1 MEFIKKQVKGYKK
14 SYTTAKGVK
23 KNTKPNLTIYLGA
36 NTPFKPEQELIL
48 MDMELFNL
56 LDSLL
61 DLSNLNNNNIQDKI
75 NEFNQL
81 QTIKSNYINNGLEI
95 QELQDTIAK
104 LNQELNNKNDEIQE
118 LNQDLHKHKNILL
131 RESNKEKEYIK
142 LLEYYKSIDN
152 VRGTYGVLNRLR
164 NKDPKEY
171 IPRPETPLLT
181 NENKQEQ

>member
-1 MEFIKKQVKGYKK
+1 MEFIKKSVKGYKK
-14 SYTTAKGVK
+14 SYVTSKGVR
-23 KNTKPNLTIYLGA
+23 KNTKPNLMIYLGA
-36 NTPFKPEQELIL
+36 NTPFEPEQELIL

-61 DLSNLNNNNIQDKI
+61 DLSNLNQDNIENRI
-75 NEFNQL
+75 NEFNKL

-95 QELQDTIAK
+95 QELQDNIAK
-104 LNQELNNKNDEIQE
+104 LNQELIAKDNTIND

-142 LLEYYKSIDN
+142 LLDYYKSIDN
-152 VRGTYGVLNRLR
+152 VRGAYGFFDRVR

-171 IPRPETPLLT
+171 IPRPETPLLESG
-181 NENKQEQ
+181 NIPEQ